1 MKTRNSVTGAKAA
14 ANHGKQGRCRSS
26 IHRDSKNVSLTR
38 KMERLAEE
46 VTTQFSTVCVKLREL
61 KPKIQQIQSYFQRNV
76 RGSVTLSGCRSFR
89 EFCEKRLHRSEQA
102 VYRLLSSDTKKSQKK
117 TRVPKS
123 PAVRQKP
130 VMARDEIQRLRCACF
145 AAVRYFEAEAK
156 GNDAEAKKSKAE
168 FFTFFKMGSVK
179 PVIFGDPLTCRP
191 DAMRK
196 RSGVDEA
203 SFGLLPKQD
212 PLSSAATEHSG
223 RPMGG
228 PPGAAQ
234 TGAAP
239 VQM

>member
-1 MKTRNSVTGAKAA
+1 MRNKDGAGGSFTETQKTLASPL
-14 ANHGKQGRCRSS
+14 RSKKW
-26 IHRDSKNVSLTR
+26 RQRSLPIFR
-38 KMERLAEE
+38 R
-46 VTTQFSTVCVKLREL
+46 VCVKLREL
-61 KPKIQQIQSYFQRNV
+61 KPKVEQIRSYFQRNV

-89 EFCEKRLHRSEQA
+89 EFCEKRLHRTEQS
-102 VYRLLSSDTKKSQKK
+102 VYRMLSSDIKKRQEKI
-117 TRVPKS
+117 RVSKS

-156 GNDAEAKKSKAE
+156 GNNAEAKKSKAE
-168 FFTFFKMGSVK
+168 FFAIFKMGSVK
-179 PVIFGDPLTCRP
+179 PSIFGDPLTCRP
-191 DAMRK
+191 DAVRK

-203 SFGLLPKQD
+203 SFGILAKQD
-212 PLSSAATEHSG
+212 PPSSAATEHSG

-228 PPGAAQ
+228 PPGATR